1 MASTTNPDAS
11 PPPIPTPT
19 DNIFTSDRSRRQLKL
34 WAGGA
39 AFMFL
44 SAFITRRAIDR
55 RYRAVRPKFF
65 HYSHDPPPI
74 TFNGPL
80 EALEALSISTIN
92 VLSFGM
98 MMVGGT
104 FWAFDI
110 ASVQELRERTRKRL
124 GYEEVIEMERRRG
137 GGVMEA
143 EWIHNTLT
151 REDEENKR
159 RRERELEPPAMLPT
173 PVKDEDLAK
182 VERRSRKW
190 GREGPE

>member
-1 MASTTNPDAS
+1 MASNTTTDAS
-11 PPPIPTPT
+11 SPPIPAPADST
-19 DNIFTSDRSRRQLKL
+19 FTSDRSRRQLKL

-44 SAFITRRAIDR
+44 SAYITRRAIDR
-55 RYRAVRPKFF
+55 RYRAIRPKFF

-74 TFNGPL
+74 HFNGPL

-92 VLSFGM
+92 VFSFGM

-104 FWAFDI
+104 CWAFDI

-124 GYEEVIEMERRRG
+124 GYEEVIEMERRQG
-137 GGVMEA
+137 GSVMEA

-151 REDEENKR
+151 KEEEER
-159 RRERELEPPAMLPT
+159 RRKEEPSVALPT
-173 PVKDEDLAK
+173 PVKDEVLK
-182 VERRSRKW
+182 TLERKPRKW

>member
-1 MASTTNPDAS
+1 MSSDTIKEASS
-11 PPPIPTPT
+11 PPIPSPT
-19 DNIFTSDRSRRQLKL
+19 DNMFTSDRSKRQLKL

-55 RYRAVRPKFF
+55 RYRAIRPKFF
-65 HYSHDPPPI
+65 HTSHDSPPV

-92 VLSFGM
+92 VFSFGM

-104 FWAFDI
+104 CWAFDI

-124 GYEEVIEMERRRG
+124 GYEEAIAKEQSAG
-137 GGVMEA
+137 GGVMEQ
-143 EWIHNTLT
+143 EWIHNTLAK
-151 REDEENKR
+151 EEEEKKR
-159 RRERELEPPAMLPT
+159 RDEPSAALPT
-173 PVKDEDLAK
+173 PVKDEIVATL
-182 VERRSRKW
+182 ERTPRKW

>member
-1 MASTTNPDAS
+1 M
-11 PPPIPTPT
+11 
-19 DNIFTSDRSRRQLKL
+19 L
-34 WAGGA
+34 
-39 AFMFL
+39 L
-44 SAFITRRAIDR
+44 SSFITKRAIDR
-55 RYRAVRPKFF
+55 RYRAIRPKFF

-92 VLSFGM
+92 VFSFGM

-104 FWAFDI
+104 CWAFDI

-124 GYEEVIEMERRRG
+124 GYEDAIAEEQRAG

-151 REDEENKR
+151 GEEEARKRKDE
-159 RRERELEPPAMLPT
+159 PAAMLPT
-173 PVKDEDLAK
+173 PVKDEIVATL
-182 VERRSRKW
+182 ERKPRKW